1 MPQLH
6 KSAYRIL
13 IFIVGIAATIAYR
26 LIIVLNNYNNQFW
39 VEVCW
44 YIGTIGFIWYFAHR
58 YRVENRRDKLI
69 EKLELIKK
77 MGANQSF
84 KPEDKAALLYVLKS
98 LETSLAKW
106 NYIAIFLFS
115 GLAMAYAMYVD
126 LSAIFK

>member
-1 MPQLH
+1 MPRLNNH
-6 KSAYRIL
+6 FYRIF
-13 IFIVGIAATIAYR
+13 IFMVGVIATIAYR
-26 LIIVLNNYNNQFW
+26 AVVILNHYSQFW
-39 VEVCW
+39 VEVFW
-44 YIGTIGFIWYFAHR
+44 YIGTVGFIWYFAHR
-58 YRVENRRDKLI
+58 YRVENRRDQLI
-69 EKLELIKK
+69 EKLQLIKK

>member
-1 MPQLH
+1 MPRLSSH
-6 KSAYRIL
+6 VYRIWV
-13 IFIVGIAATIAYR
+13 FIVGVIATIAYR
-26 LIIVLNNYNNQFW
+26 LVVVLNYYSQFW
-39 VEVCW
+39 VEVAW

>member
-1 MPQLH
+1 MPRLSSH
-6 KSAYRIL
+6 VYRIWV
-13 IFIVGIAATIAYR
+13 FIVGVIATIAYR
-26 LIIVLNNYNNQFW
+26 LVVVLNYYSQFW
-39 VEVCW
+39 VEVAW

-58 YRVENRRDKLI
+58 YRVENRRDQLI
-69 EKLELIKK
+69 EKLQLIKK
-77 MGANQSF
+77 VEANQSF

>member
-58 YRVENRRDKLI
+58 YNIENRRDQLI
-69 EKLELIKK
+69 EKLDLIEK
-77 MGANQSF
+77 MQASQSF
-84 KPEDKAALLYVLKS
+84 NSEDKTALLYILKS

-106 NYIAIFLFS
+106 NYIAIFILS
-115 GLAMAYAMYVD
+115 GLAIAYAVYTD
-126 LSAIFK
+126 LF

>member
-1 MPQLH
+1 MPRLSSH
-6 KSAYRIL
+6 VYRIWV
-13 IFIVGIAATIAYR
+13 FIVGVIATIAYR
-26 LIIVLNNYNNQFW
+26 LVVVLNYYSQFW
-39 VEVCW
+39 VEVAW

-77 MGANQSF
+77 IGANQSF